1 MTELQEAVRARL
13 DSLDREGVPRRIWER
28 DHTVWRS
35 EPTEI
40 ADRLGWLTVHRDMRE
55 ETGELRSF
63 AEGCAADGFAAAVL
77 AGMGGSSLA
86 PQVFRTTFGVAEGH
100 LDLVVLDTTH
110 PDEILALEDRVDLPR
125 TLFLVASKS
134 GTTIETRS
142 HLAYFWE
149 RFPDGSRFAAVTDPG
164 TPLADLGEERGFRRV
179 FLADPTIGGR
189 YSALSHFGLVPA
201 ALVGAD
207 LEALLDGA
215 TRMAEECG
223 PEVPVADNRGVRL
236 GALMGEGALAGRD
249 KLTLTMPAS
258 APDLA
263 PWLEQLIAES
273 TGKEG
278 TGILPAEGGAL
289 GPPGVFG
296 DDRLFVAVGEGNAG
310 PILDWLER
318 SGHPVER
325 IAFSGRTGLGGE
337 MFRWELATAVAGHVL
352 GIHPFDQPDV
362 QSAKDA
368 TGRIL
373 DSGSIPEVDP
383 GDLGELLGSIEPGCY
398 VAIQAFLPRTEET
411 EARLRAVRLRL
422 RDRNRVAVTVGFG
435 PRFLHSTGQL
445 HKGGPPTGRFI
456 QVLEPFAADVA
467 IPGAEYTFG
476 TLLRAQ
482 AAGDLE
488 ALRARGRPVVRVTLD
503 ELEAGTSS

>member
-1 MTELQEAVRARL
+1 MTVLEEAVRARL
-13 DSLDREGVPRRIWER
+13 DSLDREEVARRIWER
-28 DHTVWRS
+28 DHTVWRP

-40 ADRLGWLTVHRDMRE
+40 VDRLGWLTVHRDLR
-55 ETGELRSF
+55 GEIGGLRAL
-63 AEGCAADGFAAAVL
+63 AEDCAADGLTSAVL

-86 PQVFRTTFGVAEGH
+86 PQVFRTTFGVAEGG
-100 LDLVVLDTTH
+100 LDLAVLDTTH
-110 PDEILALEDRVDLPR
+110 PDEILALEDRVDLGR
-125 TLFLVASKS
+125 TLFLVSSKS

-142 HLAYFWE
+142 HLAHFWE
-149 RFPDGSRFAAVTDPG
+149 RFPDGSRFVAVTDPG
-164 TPLADLGEERGFRRV
+164 TPLAELGEERGFRRV
-179 FLADPTIGGR
+179 FHADPTIGGR
-189 YSALSHFGLVPA
+189 YSALSHFGMVPA
-201 ALVGAD
+201 ALIGAD

-215 TRMAEECG
+215 DRMAEDCG
-223 PEVPVADNRGVRL
+223 PNVPAAENPALRL

-249 KLTLTMPAS
+249 KVTLTMPAS

-263 PWLEQLIAES
+263 SWLEQLIAES

-278 TGILPAEGGAL
+278 KGILPADGGAL

-296 DDRLFVAVGEGNAG
+296 DDRLFVAVGEGNGG

-318 SGHPVER
+318 AGHPVER
-325 IAFSGRTGLGGE
+325 IPFGGRAGLGGE

-362 QSAKDA
+362 QSAKAA

-373 DSGSIPEVDP
+373 EGGSIPDVDP

-398 VAIQAFLPRTEET
+398 VAIQAFLPRSEET

-422 RDRNRVAVTVGFG
+422 RDRNRVVVTVGFG

-445 HKGGPPTGRFI
+445 HKGGPPTGRFV
-456 QVLEPFAADVA
+456 QVLEPFAADVP
-467 IPGAEYTFG
+467 IPGAPYTFG

-488 ALRARGRPVVRVTLD
+488 ALRARGRRVARVSLD
-503 ELEAGTSS
+503 ELEAGTSN